1 MSVVIYDDKFNEI
14 LETDTLE
21 EAREWVRLLEKEY
34 NRVYCIYNLRRKR
47 RKL

>member
-21 EAREWVRLLEKEY
+21 ETREWVRLLEKEY
-34 NRVYCIYNLRRKR
+34 NRVYYIGIMERRVVS
-47 RKL
+47 

>member
-1 MSVVIYDDKFNEI
+1 MSVVICDDKFNEI

-34 NRVYCIYNLRRKR
+34 NRVYCIQKLCRKC